1 MNGSKVYSTE
11 IYNIVKSGRLGMT
24 RRLFFGLVLWMGM
37 LILAPHISW
46 AQSSASGGPAGTQE
60 KLDGLAIMKKSRELY
75 LSKDQISTVT
85 LQLIDKDGSERK
97 IVTRR
102 LWKNYAGQDG
112 LDSKTLFWTE
122 FPPDNKGTGFL
133 IWDYA
138 TDGKSDDLWLYLPS
152 LRQSRRMTTR
162 DQDDAF
168 MGSDLTFADMG
179 QRRLDEDVHTLK
191 GEGKFNNVPCH
202 VVQSVPKE
210 KNSIYSKKESCISK
224 DWLTL
229 GINYYDR
236 KGDLLKTQTIEW
248 LEKNGIHIYKQ
259 MVVKNIQ
266 TGHSTIFT
274 ISDLKLDDGLRDDE
288 LTERAL
294 KTGLRR

>member
-1 MNGSKVYSTE
+1 MASKFWYTA
-11 IYNIVKSGRLGMT
+11 IVSVVIILLG
-24 RRLFFGLVLWMGM
+24 VLPGGV
-37 LILAPHISW
+37 L
-46 AQSSASGGPAGTQE
+46 AQSVPPSTPGGGSEEAQE

-138 TDGKSDDLWLYLPS
+138 TEGKPDDLWLYLPS

-179 QRRLDEDVHTLK
+179 QRRLDEDEHTLL
-191 GEGKFNNVPCH
+191 GEGKFNNVPCYGI
-202 VVQSVPKE
+202 QSVPKE
-210 KNSIYSKKESCISK
+210 KDGIYSKKVSCISKK

-229 GINYYDR
+229 KIDYYDR
-236 KGDLLKTQTIEW
+236 KGDLLKTHTIEW
-248 LEKNGIHIYKQ
+248 QEKAGVHIYKQ
-259 MVVKNIQ
+259 MAVKNVQ

-274 ISDLKLDDGLRDDE
+274 ISDLKLDNGLRDDE

>member
-1 MNGSKVYSTE
+1 MNGSKVCSAG
-11 IYNIVKSGRLGMT
+11 IYGMVKNGRLGMT
-24 RRLFFGLVLWMGM
+24 RQLFLGVGLWTVLFT
-37 LILAPHISW
+37 IAPHIGW
-46 AQSSASGGPAGTQE
+46 AQSAPGGAPD

-75 LSKDQISTVT
+75 SFKDQIATVT
-85 LQLIDKDGSERK
+85 LQLIDKDSSERK

-102 LWKNYAGQDG
+102 LWKNYSGQEG

-122 FPPDNKGTGFL
+122 FPPENKGTGFL
-133 IWDYA
+133 IWDYT
-138 TDGKSDDLWLYLPS
+138 TDGKPDDLWLYLPS

-179 QRRLDEDVHTLK
+179 QRRLDEDVHTLM
-191 GEGKFNNVPCH
+191 GEGKFNNIPCY

-210 KNSIYSKKESCISK
+210 KNSIYSKRVSCISK
-224 DWLTL
+224 KDLLTL
-229 GINYYDR
+229 KIDYYDR
-236 KGDLLKTQTIEW
+236 KGDLLKTQNIDW
-248 LEKNGIHIYKQ
+248 QEKSGFHIYKQ

-274 ISDLKLDDGLRDDE
+274 ISDLKLDNGLKDDE

-294 KTGLRR
+294 KAGLKR

>member
-1 MNGSKVYSTE
+1 MKGKLWYAV
-11 IYNIVKSGRLGMT
+11 ILG
-24 RRLFFGLVLWMGM
+24 FGM
-37 LILAPHISW
+37 LSLGFLLSSGW
-46 AQSSASGGPAGTQE
+46 AQSTPGEAQE
-60 KLDGLAIMKKSRELY
+60 KLDGLAIVKKSRDLY
-75 LSKDQISTVT
+75 VSKDQISTVT
-85 LQLIDKDGSERK
+85 LKLIDKDGSERK

-102 LWKNYAGQDG
+102 LWKNYDGQDG

-122 FPPDNKGTGFL
+122 FPPDNRGTGFL

-138 TDGKSDDLWLYLPS
+138 VDGKPDDLWLYLPS

-179 QRRLDEDVHTLK
+179 QRRLDEDVHTLL
-191 GEGKFNNVPCH
+191 GEGKFNNIPCY

-210 KNSIYSKKESCISK
+210 KNSIYSKKLSCISK
-224 DWLTL
+224 TDWLTL
-229 GINYYDR
+229 KIDYHDR
-236 KGDLLKTQTIEW
+236 KGDLLKTQNIEW
-248 LEKNGIHIYKQ
+248 QQKDGFHIYKQ
-259 MVVKNIQ
+259 MVVKNVQ

-274 ISDLKLDDGLRDDE
+274 ISDLKLDNGLRDDE

>member
-1 MNGSKVYSTE
+1 MGFW
-11 IYNIVKSGRLGMT
+11 IVMFT
-24 RRLFFGLVLWMGM
+24 
-37 LILAPHISW
+37 LAPHIGW
-46 AQSSASGGPAGTQE
+46 AQSSAPGKPGEAQE
-60 KLDGLAIMKKSRELY
+60 KPDGLAIMKKSRELY
-75 LSKDQISTVT
+75 LPKDQVSTVT

-138 TDGKSDDLWLYLPS
+138 VDGKPDDLWLYLPS

-179 QRRLDEDVHTLK
+179 QRRLDEDTHTFA
-191 GEGKFNNVPCH
+191 GDGKFGNTPCY
-202 VVQSVPKE
+202 VVRSVPKE
-210 KNSIYSKKESCISK
+210 KNSFYSKKESCISK

-236 KGDLLKTQTIEW
+236 KGDLLKTQTIDW
-248 LEKNGIHIYKQ
+248 MEKDGVHIYKQ

-274 ISDLKLDDGLRDDE
+274 ISDLKLDNGLRDDE

>member
-1 MNGSKVYSTE
+1 M
-11 IYNIVKSGRLGMT
+11 I
-24 RRLFFGLVLWMGM
+24 LFT
-37 LILAPHISW
+37 IAPPMSW
-46 AQSSASGGPAGTQE
+46 AQSAPGGATE
-60 KLDGLAIMKKSRELY
+60 KLDGLAIVKKSRELY

-85 LQLIDKDGSERK
+85 LQLIDKDSSERK

-102 LWKNYAGQDG
+102 LWKNYMGQDG

-122 FPPDNKGTGFL
+122 FPPDNRGTGFL

-138 TDGKSDDLWLYLPS
+138 TDGKPDDLWLYLPS

-179 QRRLDEDVHTLK
+179 QRRLDEDVHTLM
-191 GEGKFNNVPCH
+191 GEGKFNNNLCY

-210 KNSIYSKKESCISK
+210 KNSIYSKRASCISKK

-229 GINYYDR
+229 KIDYYDR
-236 KGDLLKTQTIEW
+236 KGDLLKTHTIEW
-248 LEKNGIHIYKQ
+248 LEKEGLHIYKQ
-259 MVVKNIQ
+259 MVVKNVQ

-274 ISDLKLDDGLRDDE
+274 ISDLKLDNGLKDDE

-294 KTGLRR
+294 KAGLRR

>member
-1 MNGSKVYSTE
+1 MGKMITGLRV
-11 IYNIVKSGRLGMT
+11 LG
-24 RRLFFGLVLWMGM
+24 LLAICFGLSSGWV
-37 LILAPHISW
+37 W
-46 AQSSASGGPAGTQE
+46 AQSGPPASGGGPGGGAD
-60 KLDGLAIMKKSRELY
+60 KPDGLEIIKRSREIY
-75 LSKDQISTVT
+75 QSKDQISTVT
-85 LQLIDKDGSERK
+85 LRLIDKDGSERK

-102 LWKNYAGQDG
+102 LWKNYAGKDE

-122 FPPDNKGTGFL
+122 FPPDNRGTGFL

-138 TDGKSDDLWLYLPS
+138 VEGKPDDLWLYLPS

-179 QRRLDEDVHTLK
+179 QRRLDEDEHTLI
-191 GEGKFNNVPCH
+191 GEGKFSKTNTPCYI
-202 VVQSVPKE
+202 VQSVPKE
-210 KNSIYSKKESCISK
+210 KNSMYSKKVSCISK
-224 DWLTL
+224 DNWLTL
-229 GINYYDR
+229 GIDYYDR
-236 KGDLLKTQTIEW
+236 KGELLKTQTIDWQEM
-248 LEKNGIHIYKQ
+248 KGVYIYKE
-259 MVVKNIQ
+259 MVVKNVQ

-274 ISDLKLDDGLRDDE
+274 ISDLKLDNGLRDDE

>member
-1 MNGSKVYSTE
+1 MNGSKVCGAGLYGR
-11 IYNIVKSGRLGMT
+11 VKNGRLVMIK
-24 RRLFFGLVLWMGM
+24 RLFLGMGLWIVLFA
-37 LILAPHISW
+37 IAPHIGW
-46 AQSSASGGPAGTQE
+46 AQPAPGGAPD
-60 KLDGLAIMKKSRELY
+60 KLDGLTIMKKSRDLY
-75 LSKDQISTVT
+75 SFKDQIATVT

-102 LWKNYAGQDG
+102 LWKNYSGQDD

-122 FPPDNKGTGFL
+122 FPPENKGTGFL

-179 QRRLDEDVHTLK
+179 QRRLDEDVHTLM
-191 GEGKFNNVPCH
+191 GESQINNIPCY

-210 KNSIYSKKESCISK
+210 KNSIYSKRVSCISKK

-229 GINYYDR
+229 KTDYYDR
-236 KGDLLKTQTIEW
+236 KGDLLKTQNIDW
-248 LEKNGIHIYKQ
+248 QEKSGFHIYKQ
-259 MVVKNIQ
+259 MVVKNAQ

-274 ISDLKLDDGLRDDE
+274 MSNLKLDNGLKDDE

>member
-1 MNGSKVYSTE
+1 MTQMWKQVIKLG
-11 IYNIVKSGRLGMT
+11 IVVD
-24 RRLFFGLVLWMGM
+24 LFS
-37 LILAPHISW
+37 ISPVMVW
-46 AQSSASGGPAGTQE
+46 AQSAPGGAPE
-60 KLDGLAIMKKSRELY
+60 KPDGLAIVKKSRELY
-75 LSKDQISTVT
+75 LSKDQVSTVT

-122 FPPDNKGTGFL
+122 YPPDNRGTGFL

-138 TDGKSDDLWLYLPS
+138 TDGKPDDLWLYLPS

-179 QRRLDEDVHTLK
+179 QRRLDEDVHTLM
-191 GEGKFNNVPCH
+191 GEGKFNNILCY

-210 KNSIYSKKESCISK
+210 KNSIYSKRVSCISK
-224 DWLTL
+224 ADWLTL
-229 GINYYDR
+229 KIDYYDR
-236 KGDLLKTQTIEW
+236 KGDLIKTQNIDW
-248 LEKNGIHIYKQ
+248 LEKGGFHIYKQ

-274 ISDLKLDDGLRDDE
+274 ISDLKLDNGLRDDE

-294 KTGLRR
+294 KTRLRR

>member
-1 MNGSKVYSTE
+1 
-11 IYNIVKSGRLGMT
+11 MT
-24 RRLFFGLVLWMGM
+24 RRLFFGVVFWMVWF
-37 LILAPHISW
+37 IVAPPISW
-46 AQSSASGGPAGTQE
+46 GQSSAPSAPGGGPPETQE
-60 KLDGLAIMKKSRELY
+60 KLDGLAIMKKSRDLY

-138 TDGKSDDLWLYLPS
+138 TDGKPDDLWLYLPS

-179 QRRLDEDVHTLK
+179 QRRLDEDVHTLI
-191 GEGKFNNVPCH
+191 GDGKANDILCYI
-202 VVQSVPKE
+202 VQSVPKE

-224 DWLTL
+224 KDWLTV
-229 GINYYDR
+229 GVNYFDR
-236 KGDLLKTQTIEW
+236 KGVLLKTQTIEW
-248 LEKNGIHIYKQ
+248 MEKGGVHIYKQ
-259 MVVKNIQ
+259 MMVKNVQ

-274 ISDLKLDDGLRDDE
+274 ISDLKLDNGLRDDE

>member
-1 MNGSKVYSTE
+1 MTQMWKQVIKLG
-11 IYNIVKSGRLGMT
+11 IVVV
-24 RRLFFGLVLWMGM
+24 LFS
-37 LILAPHISW
+37 ISPVMVW
-46 AQSSASGGPAGTQE
+46 AQSAPGGATE
-60 KLDGLAIMKKSRELY
+60 KPDGLAIVKKSRELY

-85 LQLIDKDGSERK
+85 LQLIDKDSSERK

-102 LWKNYAGQDG
+102 LWKNYMGQDG

-122 FPPDNKGTGFL
+122 FPPDNRGTGFL

-138 TDGKSDDLWLYLPS
+138 TDGKPDDLWLYLPS

-179 QRRLDEDVHTLK
+179 QRRLDEDVHTLM
-191 GEGKFNNVPCH
+191 GEGKFNNNLCY

-210 KNSIYSKKESCISK
+210 KNSIYSKRVSCISKK

-229 GINYYDR
+229 KIDYYDR
-236 KGDLLKTQTIEW
+236 KGDLLKTHAIEW
-248 LEKNGIHIYKQ
+248 LEKEGFHIYKQ
-259 MVVKNIQ
+259 MVVKNVQ
-266 TGHSTIFT
+266 TGHSTTFT
-274 ISDLKLDDGLRDDE
+274 ISDLKLDNGLRDDE

-294 KTGLRR
+294 KAGLRR